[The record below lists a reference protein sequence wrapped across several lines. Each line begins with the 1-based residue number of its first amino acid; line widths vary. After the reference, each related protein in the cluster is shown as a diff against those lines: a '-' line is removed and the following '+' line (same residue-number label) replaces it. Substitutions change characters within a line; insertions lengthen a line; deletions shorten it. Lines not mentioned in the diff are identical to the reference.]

1 MKHKRNVMAL
11 LAVLAFALV
20 FSCSDAASAQSRDD
34 PPRKESGDDE
44 INYDVEL
51 HLLVT
56 GNEAEGAA
64 KIPQTLD
71 GVVRQLKASLMS
83 ADYKLAG
90 TFIGRV
96 HDGGNLSV
104 KTLGGSPL
112 APTQQF
118 DALTPAF
125 FDFTMNGVKHVADPS
140 GGQLVNIHDFRLGMK
155 VPIQTATVSNDKSGQ
170 GYPVIQYED
179 TGINT
184 QMSVREGVPTL
195 VGTLNTSRPG
205 QLFAIV
211 ITIKRDGK

>member
-20 FSCSDAASAQSRDD
+20 FSCAAAAPAQGRDD
-34 PPRKESGDDE
+34 PPRKESGNDE

-56 GNEAEGAA
+56 GNGAEGAA

-104 KTLGGSPL
+104 KTLGGSPF
-112 APTQQF
+112 APTQQL

-125 FDFTMNGVKHVADPS
+125 FDFTMSGMKHVADPS
-140 GGQLVNIHDFRLGMK
+140 GGQLVNVHDFRLGMK

-170 GYPVIQYED
+170 GFPVIQYED
-179 TGINT
+179 TGIST

-211 ITIKRDGK
+211 ITIKPDGK